1 MLCGLRNGSA
11 PFVMDSSKDWRYTME
26 IEEFAALREF
36 TRRKHKAQQD
46 WENEVIRLRKSGWS
60 TRALATPAGVSHM
73 TVWEL
78 TR

>member
-1 MLCGLRNGSA
+1 MNE
-11 PFVMDSSKDWRYTME
+11 VD
-26 IEEFAALREF
+26 EFAALREF
-36 TRRKHKAQQD
+36 TRRRAKAQQD
-46 WENEVIRLRKSGWS
+46 WENEVIRLRANGWS

>member
-1 MLCGLRNGSA
+1 MQ
-11 PFVMDSSKDWRYTME
+11 VD
-26 IEEFAALREF
+26 EFAALREF

-46 WENEVIRLRKSGWS
+46 WENEVLRLKAAGFS

-78 TR
+78 GR